1 MAFAVPIFSE
11 GFGPNQ
17 PKSQILFLKKSPP
30 QDFIKRTFPP
40 RIIFHHTYHAF
51 FFLFQKKMRSTFDLD
66 GDGKMTM
73 VEMKKKT
80 EDMMAEMRV
89 SSQRHS
95 TYIRT
100 VRL

>member
-1 MAFAVPIFSE
+1 
-11 GFGPNQ
+11 
-17 PKSQILFLKKSPP
+17 LFDELKRGHRRTLLKELSPLV
-30 QDFIKRTFPP
+30 
-40 RIIFHHTYHAF
+40 IFHHTYHAF

-100 VRL
+100 VRS

>member
-1 MAFAVPIFSE
+1 MVFAVPIVSE

-17 PKSQILFLKKSPP
+17 PKSQILFLKTSPP
-30 QDFIKRTFPP
+30 QDFIMRTFPP
-40 RIIFHHTYHAF
+40 RYLSPHLPRL

-95 TYIRT
+95 SYIRT
-100 VRL
+100 ARS